1 MTATTCKTRYVARW
15 IAVDNHPPDATEC
28 DPDLYEYGNRPFPTL
43 AKAAK
48 FVAGRCLVG
57 DPRVYV
63 EEYEPFWDHEYN
75 EWVPNWEEKGVYLVD
90 EKTGDPGEM
99 DRL

>member
-1 MTATTCKTRYVARW
+1 MTTATGTRRYVAWW
-15 IAVDNHPPDATEC
+15 IAEDNHPPDATEC
-28 DPDLYEYGNRPFPTL
+28 DLDLYEYGSRTFSDL
-43 AKAAK
+43 ARAAR
-48 FVAGRCLVG
+48 FVAGRCLIG

-63 EEYEPFWDHEYN
+63 EEYEPFWDDQYW

-90 EKTGDPGEM
+90 PETGDPGEM